1 LCTETAPTC
10 YGGCA
15 FATTMNHETL
25 LINAAEELHSKRRI
39 TMTDLSTP
47 SADAPLGDKNDND
60 RDANA
65 RQQAYLD
72 ALDEVHTRFVLN
84 VPDSELERADRILF
98 QIEQAWWF
106 YEDFLVDASRP
117 PRNEPDSGEGGGTN
131 DNEAANPPMGE
142 PLLPSMNF
150 RQFAEKLFEYSPLL
164 RSENFPSMWSQFS
177 VYRKKIGTYGC
188 ILLSPD
194 RKFVVLVQLWNSKT
208 HMFPSGKINQGEPA
222 SDAAI
227 RETYEETGFDVSC
240 KQGLTAEWKESN
252 PELITWDATLTE
264 GAALTFQED
273 SGKKRTCYVVPNV
286 PKDFPFGAIARKE
299 VSRIAWH
306 PIDSIPKH
314 SFAVVPFL
322 GQLKSWIRTTTTAAK
337 GKKTSTTPKRDRSN
351 PKPQRTSSSR
361 SKSGTPGRS
370 RPRSRSNGSSCDD
383 NDRLVASGLAE
394 AGDDCRGWSEEDM
407 FRTNEILLGRKITYD
422 GNPHAFAE
430 SGGGAHGTGTTGG
443 RESVV
448 DPHAFRVVGGSFLNA
463 PFESPGGIASLAPPP
478 DASKLQ
484 PLFRTPAEVT
494 AAVDRDGDRE
504 LQPFFSD
511 DGVTPWGMV
520 VEDARV
526 VESAGPTRRPEAP
539 AASAPHSSDG
549 LQETG
554 QDLLKLL
561 QQASGTDG
569 TAAVSAIRTTG
580 TSRRRTRK
588 PADEAFPTDA
598 QITASSQSEK
608 LGGGGGGV
616 TGTVISPQIGSSSYR
631 EKVLAQYEADM
642 LYIQEW
648 VANLPKPRQALGGR
662 GKPFVLD
669 ADAIMAQLEPIFY
682 PNTSTGTMG

>member
-1 LCTETAPTC
+1 
-10 YGGCA
+10 
-15 FATTMNHETL
+15 
-25 LINAAEELHSKRRI
+25 
-39 TMTDLSTP
+39 MTDLSTP
-47 SADAPLGDKNDND
+47 SDAAPLDAQNDNND
-60 RDANA
+60 RNA
-65 RQQAYLD
+65 HARRQAYLD

-117 PRNEPDSGEGGGTN
+117 PRSEPDAGDGGGTN
-131 DNEAANPPMGE
+131 DNNDASAAAPMGE
-142 PLLPSMNF
+142 PLLPSLSF
-150 RQFAEKLFEYSPLL
+150 RHFAEELFEYSPLL

-322 GQLKSWIRTTTTAAK
+322 GQLKSWIRTTAAK

-351 PKPQRTSSSR
+351 PKAQRTPSR

-370 RPRSRSNGSSCDD
+370 RPRSRSNGSSYDD

-430 SGGGAHGTGTTGG
+430 GVGAHGGSG

-463 PFESPGGIASLAPPP
+463 AFESPGGIASLAPPP

-484 PLFRTPAEVT
+484 PLFRTPAVAAGT
-494 AAVDRDGDRE
+494 AADVDRDGDRE

-526 VESAGPTRRPEAP
+526 GESPGRTRRPETP
-539 AASAPHSSDG
+539 AASASHSSAG

-561 QQASGTDG
+561 QQASGGSEG
-569 TAAVSAIRTTG
+569 TAAVADSQTSG
-580 TSRRRTRK
+580 TSRRRLRK
-588 PADEAFPTDA
+588 TTNEAFPTDA
-598 QITASSQSEK
+598 QITASSQAEK
-608 LGGGGGGV
+608 LGGGGGGQV
-616 TGTVISPQIGSSSYR
+616 VSTVISPQIGSSTYR

-648 VANLPKPRQALGGR
+648 VANLPKPRQAPGAR

-682 PNTSTGTMG
+682 PNTSTG

>member
-1 LCTETAPTC
+1 
-10 YGGCA
+10 
-15 FATTMNHETL
+15 
-25 LINAAEELHSKRRI
+25 
-39 TMTDLSTP
+39 MTDVSTP
-47 SADAPLGDKNDND
+47 SVADTPPIADNENGRD
-60 RDANA
+60 ADANA

-117 PRNEPDSGEGGGTN
+117 PRSELDAGEVGGTN
-131 DNEAANPPMGE
+131 DVAVAAAPLGE

-222 SDAAI
+222 SEAAI

-252 PELITWDATLTE
+252 PELITWDATLTD
-264 GAALTFQED
+264 GTALTFQEE
-273 SGKKRTCYVVPNV
+273 SGKKRTCYVVANV

-337 GKKTSTTPKRDRSN
+337 GKKTSSTTPKRDRSN
-351 PKPQRTSSSR
+351 PKSQPTSSSR

-370 RPRSRSNGSSCDD
+370 RPRSRSNGSSYDD
-383 NDRLVASGLAE
+383 NDHLVASGLAE

-430 SGGGAHGTGTTGG
+430 GGGAHDGGGGGTTTAG

-448 DPHAFRVVGGSFLNA
+448 DPHSFRVVGGSFLNA
-463 PFESPGGIASLAPPP
+463 AFESPGGIASLAPPP
-478 DASKLQ
+478 DASRLQ
-484 PLFRTPAEVT
+484 PLFRTPAAAGT
-494 AAVDRDGDRE
+494 AADVDRDGDRE

-526 VESAGPTRRPEAP
+526 ESAGRARRPEA
-539 AASAPHSSDG
+539 SAPASSAG

-569 TAAVSAIRTTG
+569 TAAVAESRTTG

-588 PADEAFPTDA
+588 TANEAFPTDA
-598 QITASSQSEK
+598 QITASSQADK

-616 TGTVISPQIGSSSYR
+616 SGTVISPPIGSSTYR

-642 LYIQEW
+642 LCIQEW
-648 VANLPKPRQALGGR
+648 VANLPKPRQAPGAR

-682 PNTSTGTMG
+682 PNASTGSTG

>member
-1 LCTETAPTC
+1 
-10 YGGCA
+10 
-15 FATTMNHETL
+15 
-25 LINAAEELHSKRRI
+25 
-39 TMTDLSTP
+39 MTDPSTP
-47 SADAPLGDKNDND
+47 SAAAPFAESDDAVA
-60 RDANA
+60 DADA

-117 PRNEPDSGEGGGTN
+117 QSSGAASGEAGGEGGGTSN
-131 DNEAANPPMGE
+131 DNGEAAAAAMLGE

-164 RSENFPSMWSQFS
+164 RSENFSSMWAQFS

-194 RKFVVLVQLWNSKT
+194 RKFVILVQLWNSKT
-208 HMFPSGKINQGEPA
+208 HMFPSGKINQGESAPE
-222 SDAAI
+222 AAI

-240 KQGLTAEWKESN
+240 KQGLTAEWKESS
-252 PELITWDATLTE
+252 PELITWDANLND

-299 VSRIAWH
+299 VSKIAWH

-322 GQLKSWIRTTTTAAK
+322 GQLKSWIRTRTASNK
-337 GKKTSTTPKRDRSN
+337 GKKASSTPKRDQSN
-351 PKPQRTSSSR
+351 PKTQQRTSSR

-370 RPRSRSNGSSCDD
+370 RSRSNGSSYDGSND
-383 NDRLVASGLAE
+383 NDKLVASGLAE
-394 AGDDCRGWSEEDM
+394 AGDDCRRWSEEDM

-422 GNPHAFAE
+422 GNPHAFAVA
-430 SGGGAHGTGTTGG
+430 GGAGEH
-443 RESVV
+443 RDPVV
-448 DPHAFRVVGGSFLNA
+448 DPHSFRVVGGTFLNA
-463 PFESPGGIASLAPPP
+463 SFESPGGISSLAPPP

-484 PLFRTPAEVT
+484 PLFRTPA
-494 AAVDRDGDRE
+494 AATVGGRDRDGDLE
-504 LQPFFSD
+504 LQPFFSN
-511 DGVTPWGMV
+511 DGATPWGLV

-526 VESAGPTRRPEAP
+526 ENASRSRSEASTSP
-539 AASAPHSSDG
+539 AH
-549 LQETG
+549 LQGTG
-554 QDLLKLL
+554 KDLLKLL
-561 QQASGTDG
+561 QGSKGNDHADASS
-569 TAAVSAIRTTG
+569 SAG
-580 TSRRRTRK
+580 ASRRRARK
-588 PADEAFPTDA
+588 PTDGDDDAFPTDA
-598 QITASSQSEK
+598 QITATSQA
-608 LGGGGGGV
+608 
-616 TGTVISPQIGSSSYR
+616 
-631 EKVLAQYEADM
+631 EKVQSLRPSRTASSPYRDKVMAQYEADM
-642 LYIQEW
+642 KYIQEW
-648 VANLPKPRQALGGR
+648 VARLPKPQLAPGVH

-682 PNTSTGTMG
+682 PATTTS

>member
-1 LCTETAPTC
+1 LCIETAEP
-10 YGGCA
+10 A
-15 FATTMNHETL
+15 PAAAAATMRHSSSNE
-25 LINAAEELHSKRRI
+25 AEEVHSKLRI
-39 TMTDLSTP
+39 TMTDISTP
-47 SADAPLGDKNDND
+47 SADNPIAEHEDG
-60 RDANA
+60 RDADA

-117 PRNEPDSGEGGGTN
+117 PRSEPDSGDGGGTN

-222 SDAAI
+222 SEAAI

-252 PELITWDATLTE
+252 PELITWDATLTD
-264 GAALTFQED
+264 GTALTFQEE
-273 SGKKRTCYVVPNV
+273 SGKKRTCYVVANV

-322 GQLKSWIRTTTTAAK
+322 GQLKSWIRTTAAATAK

-351 PKPQRTSSSR
+351 PKAQRTSSSR

-370 RPRSRSNGSSCDD
+370 RPRSRSNGSSYDD

-407 FRTNEILLGRKITYD
+407 FRTNELLLGRKITYD

-430 SGGGAHGTGTTGG
+430 GGGAHGTGTTAG

-448 DPHAFRVVGGSFLNA
+448 DPHSFRVVGGSFLNA
-463 PFESPGGIASLAPPP
+463 PFESPAGIASLAPPP
-478 DASKLQ
+478 DASRLQ
-484 PLFRTPAEVT
+484 PLFRTPAAGGT
-494 AAVDRDGDRE
+494 AADVDRDGDRE

-526 VESAGPTRRPEAP
+526 ESAGRTRRPEAS
-539 AASAPHSSDG
+539 ASASHSSAG
-549 LQETG
+549 LQGTG

-569 TAAVSAIRTTG
+569 VAAVSASRTTG

-598 QITASSQSEK
+598 QITASSQAEK
-608 LGGGGGGV
+608 LGGGEV
-616 TGTVISPQIGSSSYR
+616 TGTVISPPIGSSSYR

-642 LYIQEW
+642 LYIREW

-669 ADAIMAQLEPIFY
+669 ADAIMAQLESIFY